1 MGSQLSDFELGW
13 LVGILEGEGTFR
25 YFHRSQRVALQM
37 SDEDTVYKVAAIFER
52 LTGLVIEVKDIKPQ
66 KNHHSLMHYIAVNG
80 EPARVVMKTI
90 VKHMSHRR
98 RQKIWQ
104 CLNAFDIEAKRVK
117 IDLVK
122 LALVKEEPIWR
133 RKQT

>member
-25 YFHRSQRVALQM
+25 YFHKSQKVVVQM
-37 SDEDTVYKVAAIFER
+37 SDEDTVYRIAATFER
-52 LTGLVIEVKDIKPQ
+52 LTGQTCEVKDVKPQ
-66 KNHHSLMHYIAVNG
+66 KTHHSLMHYVALNG
-80 EPARVVMKTI
+80 ESARIVMRTV

-104 CLNAFDIEAKRVK
+104 CLNAFDIENKRVK

-122 LALVKEEPIWR
+122 LALVTEEPTWR
-133 RKQT
+133 RKQI